1 MKGEFMIFRKLLK
14 IGAAAALALTVT
26 FPSQTVYAG
35 QFMEEPG
42 LTPRYQSICTI
53 GINASPG
60 TSQVTYKLLVD
71 GINADSLS
79 GTISL
84 YKKNSSGNYIKTD
97 AEKINLQ
104 GPFLFYSYNSYFQLD
119 GKGEYKI
126 SFSGFAYANGESE
139 RINDSTKFVV

>member
-1 MKGEFMIFRKLLK
+1 MKGEFMIFKKLLT
-14 IGAAAALALTVT
+14 IGTATVLALTVT

-35 QFMEEPG
+35 QFMDETG
-42 LTPRYQSICTI
+42 RTPRYQSICTI
-53 GINASPG
+53 GINALPG

-79 GTISL
+79 GIVSL
-84 YKKNSSGNYIKTD
+84 YKKNTSGNYMKTD
-97 AEKINLQ
+97 TEKINLQ
-104 GPFLFYSYNSYFQLD
+104 GPFLFYSYNSYFQLN

-139 RINDSTKFVV
+139 KINDSTKFLV

>member
-1 MKGEFMIFRKLLK
+1 MIFRKLLT
-14 IGAAAALALTVT
+14 IGTAASLALTVT
-26 FPSQTVYAG
+26 FQSQAVYAG
-35 QFMEEPG
+35 QLTEEPG

-71 GINADSLS
+71 GTNADSLS

-84 YKKNSSGNYIKTD
+84 YKKNASGNYIKTD
-97 AEKINLQ
+97 AEKIDLQ
-104 GPFLFYSYNSYFQLD
+104 GPFLFYSYKSNFQLN

-139 RINDSTKFVV
+139 KINDSTRFVI